1 MHTKRVLNLI
11 CIRVRIAVVSSKPS
25 SLKWVSPI
33 EKTKLRRKLN
43 MKKTTFTDASK
54 STQHIVTGALIAALY
69 TVLTY
74 ATSFIP
80 TIGGVFQ
87 FRIAEALTILPYFTA
102 AAIPGLGVGCLLA
115 NILTGAGIYDII
127 FGTLAT
133 LIGAIGTRLLKKNK
147 WLAPLPPI
155 LANTIIMP
163 FVIAYLSN
171 APESIPFFAFSVG
184 LGELVC
190 CGLFGM
196 LLLFALE
203 KRGIF

>member
-1 MHTKRVLNLI
+1 
-11 CIRVRIAVVSSKPS
+11 
-25 SLKWVSPI
+25 
-33 EKTKLRRKLN
+33 
-43 MKKTTFTDASK
+43 MKKTTSMDAAS
-54 STQHIVTGALIAALY
+54 SIQHIAIGAMIAALY

-87 FRIAEALTILPYFTA
+87 FRVAEALTILPYFTT

-115 NILTGAGIYDII
+115 NLLTGAGIYDII

-133 LIGAIGTRLLKKNK
+133 VIGAIGTRLLRKNK

-155 LANTIIMP
+155 LANTVIMP
-163 FVIAYLSN
+163 FVIAYVSN

-190 CGLFGM
+190 CGMLGM

-203 KRGIF
+203 KRGIFLKKN

>member
-1 MHTKRVLNLI
+1 
-11 CIRVRIAVVSSKPS
+11 
-25 SLKWVSPI
+25 
-33 EKTKLRRKLN
+33 
-43 MKKTTFTDASK
+43 MKKAISMDASK
-54 STQHIVTGALIAALY
+54 SIQHIAMGAMIAALY

-87 FRIAEALTILPYFTA
+87 FRIAEALTILPYFTP
-102 AAIPGLGVGCLLA
+102 AAIPGLGIGCLLA
-115 NILTGAGIYDII
+115 NLLTGAGIYDII

-133 LIGAIGTRLLKKNK
+133 IIGAVGTRLLKKNK

-171 APESIPFFAFSVG
+171 APKSIPFFVFSVG

-190 CGLFGM
+190 CGVFGM

-203 KRGIF
+203 KRGIFSKKN